1 MSLSLVL
8 RSVIFLKYQEISLLW
23 KSVIFFF
30 VLQNEITQKDSSS
43 VYKMQ
48 KKFMLYHI
56 TKSLGILKG
65 HFKNTI
71 MLVTF

>member
-8 RSVIFLKYQEISLLW
+8 RSVIFLKYQGISLLW
-23 KSVIFFF
+23 KSVIFFFF

-56 TKSLGILKG
+56 TKILGILKG
-65 HFKNTI
+65 RF
-71 MLVTF
+71 